1 MNKLTSQIGMMRIH
15 QLRIQKN
22 YQLQTSFQAY
32 GIQFKKGKLHSDMSQ
47 DQELTELQ
55 QVLLDLME
63 DDSEFD
69 SFDKLKIVQD
79 FIEDQDEDGIT
90 YYTNAA

>member
-1 MNKLTSQIGMMRIH
+1 
-15 QLRIQKN
+15 
-22 YQLQTSFQAY
+22 
-32 GIQFKKGKLHSDMSQ
+32 MSQ
-47 DQELTELQ
+47 NKDLSELQ

-63 DDSEFD
+63 DDAEFD

-79 FIEDQDEDGIT
+79 FIDDQDDDGIT

>member
-1 MNKLTSQIGMMRIH
+1 
-15 QLRIQKN
+15 
-22 YQLQTSFQAY
+22 
-32 GIQFKKGKLHSDMSQ
+32 MSK

-79 FIEDQDEDGIT
+79 FIEDQDADGIT

>member
-1 MNKLTSQIGMMRIH
+1 
-15 QLRIQKN
+15 
-22 YQLQTSFQAY
+22 
-32 GIQFKKGKLHSDMSQ
+32 MSK

-79 FIEDQDEDGIT
+79 FIEDRDDDGIT

>member
-1 MNKLTSQIGMMRIH
+1 
-15 QLRIQKN
+15 
-22 YQLQTSFQAY
+22 
-32 GIQFKKGKLHSDMSQ
+32 MSK

-63 DDSEFD
+63 DDAEFD

-79 FIEDQDEDGIT
+79 FIEDKDDDGIS

>member
-1 MNKLTSQIGMMRIH
+1 
-15 QLRIQKN
+15 
-22 YQLQTSFQAY
+22 
-32 GIQFKKGKLHSDMSQ
+32 MSK

-63 DDSEFD
+63 DDAEFD

-79 FIEDQDEDGIT
+79 FIDDQDDDGIT